1 MWPHASRVVA
11 AHKPCDAPET
21 KAPNILPPM
30 TKWCPQLQ
38 VRRLTLQSERCRTIV
53 DTYQQVMALVGLIT
67 MLSLLFGCSPALA
80 ALLAPPPALRDVVKN
95 ADAVTLAMG
104 CADVTLAS
112 TVELSGGCLRAC
124 APVSAGEELLTW
136 TGILSAEDVYKDMDV
151 GLPLR
156 RLAEKCGPGF
166 ETIALSGLLGAE
178 YLRGYR
184 TRKPEALLEGG
195 GAEAFTDLIESR
207 WHELTEAIWMDES
220 WNESATA
227 CSNPRNRTQ
236 PPGSSATQRLSLA
249 LVSPIDPEVQHLVNM
264 GVDLLVPVFEST
276 MRRATH
282 ARSPPARRPPR
293 PGSGASPGHA
303 HWDDSCTHPRKASSS
318 AAACRSRAATRD
330 CSPPPGGRGPPAT
343 SPKPEAST
351 KPSRRRP
358 LRLHHGQSAPLGSA
372 RARLLHLLRVRLAAR
387 AGSALLGQRP
397 GHWAPSHG
405 PRCSR

>member
-1 MWPHASRVVA
+1 
-11 AHKPCDAPET
+11 
-21 KAPNILPPM
+21 
-30 TKWCPQLQ
+30 
-38 VRRLTLQSERCRTIV
+38 
-53 DTYQQVMALVGLIT
+53 MALVGLIT

-220 WNESATA
+220 WND
-227 CSNPRNRTQ
+227 
-236 PPGSSATQRLSLA
+236 
-249 LVSPIDPEVQHLVNM
+249 PIDPEVQHLVNM

-276 MRRATH
+276 MRRAWTAGYESKTRGEYEAIAEASIALVLRHQEQPFGTRPDH
-282 ARSPPARRPPR
+282 AGTSPPHDQWGGLDGAPMGPALLPYLHNLRGAA
-293 PGSGASPGHA
+293 GS
-303 HWDDSCTHPRKASSS
+303 TN
-318 AAACRSRAATRD
+318 AALFVPHRTRGAATTRALCVAKRD
-330 CSPPPGGRGPPAT
+330 IAAG
-343 SPKPEAST
+343 EAI
-351 KPSRRRP
+351 
-358 LRLHHGQSAPLGSA
+358 
-372 RARLLHLLRVRLAAR
+372 AA
-387 AGSALLGQRP
+387 
-397 GHWAPSHG
+397 
-405 PRCSR
+405 